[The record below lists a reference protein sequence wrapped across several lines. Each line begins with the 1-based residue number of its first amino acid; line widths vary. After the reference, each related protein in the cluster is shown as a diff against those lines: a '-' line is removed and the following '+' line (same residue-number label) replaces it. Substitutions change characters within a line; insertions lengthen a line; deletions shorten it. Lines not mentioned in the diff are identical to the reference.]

1 MAVPDCLQ
9 GSACFLV
16 GVILILVKWALVG
29 ICVETY
35 GFWLLFSGFFPV
47 VLGFLRRLPVLGR
60 LLDLPVLKTVR
71 SLHIRTCHAGNALP
85 LYVFT
90 AMAPHSQVALASFF
104 PLANAYA
111 DNSRFMFA
119 FHGQPTGQY
128 TKSLVTAR
136 CKQLFAF
143 REQDSAAP
151 QLTDVQVLNRI
162 APPQASGL
170 PV

>member
-60 LLDLPVLKTVR
+60 LLDLPVLKTVG
-71 SLHIRTCHAGNALP
+71 SLNIMACWQCAAFVCPSCTGP
-85 LYVFT
+85 L
-90 AMAPHSQVALASFF
+90 F
-104 PLANAYA
+104 PSTSICCKQQPIVVCLVCL
-111 DNSRFMFA
+111 
-119 FHGQPTGQY
+119 HGQPSSQY
-128 TKSLVTAR
+128 NESPATAR

-143 REQDSAAP
+143 RDQDSSAP
-151 QLTDVQVLNRI
+151 RLTDVQVLNRI